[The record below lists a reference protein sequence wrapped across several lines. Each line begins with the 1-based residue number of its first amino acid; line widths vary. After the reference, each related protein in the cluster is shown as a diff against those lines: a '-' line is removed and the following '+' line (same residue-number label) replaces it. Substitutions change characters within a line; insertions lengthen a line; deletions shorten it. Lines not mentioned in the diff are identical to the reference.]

1 MSLTQILLILF
12 VVILVTKPCD
22 IFIIIKEFQKIKA
35 YLISIKSYVIENI
48 DEPLETEQINFYLK
62 KIINLEGY
70 YHGNYDLTTI
80 KEKYYT
86 LIIND
91 ELIKN
96 ESVPDIT
103 RHTDSCLTQ

>member
-12 VVILVTKPCD
+12 VGILVTKPYD
-22 IFIIIKEFQKIKA
+22 IFIIIKEFKKIKA
-35 YLISIKSYVIENI
+35 YLINIKSSIIKNI
-48 DEPLETEQINFYLK
+48 DEPLETEQVNFYLK

-86 LIIND
+86 LIINND
-91 ELIKN
+91 LIEN
-96 ESVPDIT
+96 ESAPDIT
-103 RHTDSCLTQ
+103 EKH

>member
-12 VVILVTKPCD
+12 VGILVTKPDD
-22 IFIIIKEFQKIKA
+22 IFIISKEFKKIKA
-35 YLISIKSYVIENI
+35 YLINIKSSIIKNI
-48 DEPLETEQINFYLK
+48 DEPLETEQVNFYLK

-86 LIIND
+86 LIINND
-91 ELIKN
+91 LIEN
-96 ESVPDIT
+96 ESTPDIT
-103 RHTDSCLTQ
+103 EKH

>member
-12 VVILVTKPCD
+12 VGILVTKPHD
-22 IFIIIKEFQKIKA
+22 IFIIIKELKKIKA
-35 YLISIKSYVIENI
+35 YLINIKSSIVQNI
-48 DEPLETEQINFYLK
+48 DEPLETEQVNFYLK

-70 YHGNYDLTTI
+70 YHGSYDLTTI

-86 LIIND
+86 LIINND
-91 ELIKN
+91 LIEN

-103 RHTDSCLTQ
+103 EKH

>member
-12 VVILVTKPCD
+12 VGILVTKPSD
-22 IFIIIKEFQKIKA
+22 IFIIITEFKKIKA
-35 YLISIKSYVIENI
+35 YLININSSIIKNI
-48 DEPLETEQINFYLK
+48 DEPLETERLNFYLK

-86 LIIND
+86 LINND
-91 ELIKN
+91 LLKTK
-96 ESVPDIT
+96 SV
-103 RHTDSCLTQ
+103 TDVTEKY